1 MAKKIVFDDHP
12 DLFSCSESSEHGVK
26 GARPLCKPLESAALP
41 LPSALDFKPN
51 AEGFGLTRYI
61 HEVTSRFDQETGEIL
76 SLKPTSSDT
85 RRERFKLLDI
95 SSGILTMFYG
105 DEPILKPNGHP
116 KKHRTSDC
124 HRTPL
129 GTFVQVF
136 KSETNSKS
144 FFSGVL
150 QCASVWTC
158 PVCGSKISERKASEM
173 RIAFNQSIALG
184 LLPHLVTFTAPH
196 QAGDRIEDLAS
207 KIREALASFWRERQV
222 KNWKSSR
229 HVVGNIRSFE
239 VRYGKNGWHPHFHLI
254 VFSKQSL
261 LSDTSLLLD
270 KWQACCLRAGLDM
283 PNKYGLDIQDGSKAG
298 EYICKFGSDGDVIT
312 TSSGKP
318 VTWDAADEMT
328 KSNAKKGK
336 KDSLS
341 PWDLLRCSEN
351 PESDVLNISSDPVFY
366 RTLFLFYSRAMKGVN
381 QIKWSRGL
389 RDIFALTPEMT
400 DEQIVAQQDD
410 SAKVLCHLTISEW
423 RYLISK
429 SLRPTILDLAENG
442 GSEAVA
448 RFLHGTTGAGTFEDF
463 YKSFLNRHASAL

>member
-1 MAKKIVFDDHP
+1 MAKKNRFDDHP
-12 DLFSCSESSEHGVK
+12 DLFSCSEPSEHGVK

-41 LPSALDFKPN
+41 LQNALKKEPQVP
-51 AEGFGLTRYI
+51 TRYI
-61 HEVTSRFDQETGEIL
+61 HEVTGCFDPDTGELL
-76 SLKPTSSDT
+76 SLKPTSSDS
-85 RRERFKLLDI
+85 RRERFKLLDT
-95 SSGILTMFYG
+95 SSDILTMFYG

-158 PVCGSKISERKASEM
+158 PVCASKISERKASEM
-173 RIAFNQSIALG
+173 RISFNQSSSLE

-207 KIREALASFWRERQV
+207 KMREALTFFFAEWTV
-222 KNWKSSR
+222 KNWKKVR
-229 HVVGNIRSFE
+229 KVVGHIRSFE
-239 VRYGKNGWHPHFHLI
+239 VRFGKNGWHPHFHLI
-254 VFSKQSL
+254 IFSKETL
-261 LSDTSLLLD
+261 LNDKSMLLER
-270 KWQACCLRAGLDM
+270 WQACCLRAGLDE
-283 PNKYGLDIQDGSKAG
+283 PNAYGLDIQDGSKAG
-298 EYICKFGSDGDVIT
+298 EYISKFGSDGDVIT

-328 KSNAKKGK
+328 KSNTKKGK

-341 PWDLLRCSEN
+341 PWDLLRYSKDPQN
-351 PESDVLNISSDPVFY
+351 DPLKYSSDPVAY
-366 RTLFLFYSRAMKGVN
+366 RMLFLFYARAMKGVN
-381 QIKWSRGL
+381 QLKWSRGL
-389 RDIFALTPEMT
+389 RDIFCLSSEMT

-410 SAKVLCHLTISEW
+410 SAKVLCHLTVSEW
-423 RYLISK
+423 RYLINK
-429 SLRPTILDLAENG
+429 SLRATILDLAENG

-448 RFLHGTTGAGTFEDF
+448 RFLHGATGSGTFEDF
-463 YKSFLNRHASAL
+463 YKSFLSRHASTL